1 MFDRIIYIGDQGAQ
15 IKLKDKEHLAMNLMN
30 LHLVIEDEN
39 KKILAEVD
47 DLQDDIVKVRFLG
60 EIVNGKLVGG
70 VLRKPKIDASIR
82 VIEQSEIPMI
92 VGRDEP

>member
-39 KKILAEVD
+39 KKNIS
-47 DLQDDIVKVRFLG
+47 RS
-60 EIVNGKLVGG
+60 
-70 VLRKPKIDASIR
+70 R
-82 VIEQSEIPMI
+82 
-92 VGRDEP
+92 